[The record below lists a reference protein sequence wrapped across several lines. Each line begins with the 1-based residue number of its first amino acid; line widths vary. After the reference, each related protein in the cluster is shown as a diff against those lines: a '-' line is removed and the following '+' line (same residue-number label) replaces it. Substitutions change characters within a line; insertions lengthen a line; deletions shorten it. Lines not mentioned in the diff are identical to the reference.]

1 MAYTHNVYKTISNYF
16 ATDSLKCIT
25 IVLASSVIVSINNGI
40 MYIPGIYVPYWRE
53 EMNAS
58 RFQLDFIGSLQ
69 MGLAF
74 CQGPFT
80 EYLIHRHGYRITPAL
95 GGIICAVSFIICAF
109 TVHISMLYIFYGV
122 GCGLG
127 IGMMY
132 MSAVIAV
139 TTNFNEKQPLA
150 MGIVTCGTGIGLSGV
165 FTIISTYFT
174 KPWEYAIY
182 SAVDGLCC
190 GAYSVLQPLVL
201 VEILSTDHVTKGLGV
216 LLFVCGIGYLFGAPI
231 LALVYDHWKSYEFCY
246 GICGSVCLIASFLVL
261 IMWLVSFRKLRL
273 EKAELQLKRNLEMS
287 SHLYCRGESDCSSVS
302 ATELNYMV

>member
-1 MAYTHNVYKTISNYF
+1 MTQIHRLHEKELRKRKTYSSLFIIPEYNLLLVAIFLLSCVFIVPFIFIHDWLTLKGFTEKQISIVLLMNGIF
-16 ATDSLKCIT
+16 SGLSRLLVGIIANLKCLQT
-25 IVLASSVIVSINNGI
+25 I
-40 MYIPGIYVPYWRE
+40 
-53 EMNAS
+53 
-58 RFQLDFIGSLQ
+58 
-69 MGLAF
+69 
-74 CQGPFT
+74 PF
-80 EYLIHRHGYRITPAL
+80 LL
-95 GGIICAVSFIICAF
+95 FW
-109 TVHISMLYIFYGV
+109 L
-122 GCGLG
+122 
-127 IGMMY
+127 
-132 MSAVIAV
+132 
-139 TTNFNEKQPLA
+139 
-150 MGIVTCGTGIGLSGV
+150 GLSGV